1 MVARLD
7 HVQVIPHMRDMI
19 PPGPSSMSDPALT
32 RFFGG
37 SPAAV
42 LVRLAFLSL
51 VVGAL
56 MVWLD
61 IDPLALVDALDRLAR
76 QIWGMGFGA
85 VRDAGRYMAAGAL
98 VVVPIWLL
106 ARLFA
111 VGGPRRR

>member
-1 MVARLD
+1 MPDR
-7 HVQVIPHMRDMI
+7 
-19 PPGPSSMSDPALT
+19 ALH

-37 SPAAV
+37 APAAV
-42 LVRLAFLSL
+42 VVRLAVLSL

-61 IDPLALVDALDRLAR
+61 IDPMAVVDAVQRFAHHV
-76 QIWGMGFGA
+76 WGMGFDA
-85 VRDAGRYMAAGAL
+85 VRDLGRYMAAGAL

-111 VGGPRRR
+111 MGGPRR

>member
-1 MVARLD
+1 
-7 HVQVIPHMRDMI
+7 MI
-19 PPGPSSMSDPALT
+19 PSEPPTMPDPALH

-37 SPAAV
+37 APAAV
-42 LVRLAFLSL
+42 LVRLAVLSL

-61 IDPLALVDALDRLAR
+61 IDPLSLVDAVQRLA
-76 QIWGMGFGA
+76 QHVWGMGFGA
-85 VRDAGRYMAAGAL
+85 LRDLGRYMAAGAL
-98 VVVPIWLL
+98 VVLPIWLL

>member
-1 MVARLD
+1 M
-7 HVQVIPHMRDMI
+7 PNT
-19 PPGPSSMSDPALT
+19 ALH

-37 SPAAV
+37 APAAV
-42 LVRLAFLSL
+42 VVRLVVLSL

-61 IDPLALVDALDRLAR
+61 IDPMSVIDAIARLAHNV
-76 QIWGMGFGA
+76 WGMGFGA
-85 VRDAGRYMAAGAL
+85 LRDLGRYLAAGAL

-111 VGGPRRR
+111 MGGPRR